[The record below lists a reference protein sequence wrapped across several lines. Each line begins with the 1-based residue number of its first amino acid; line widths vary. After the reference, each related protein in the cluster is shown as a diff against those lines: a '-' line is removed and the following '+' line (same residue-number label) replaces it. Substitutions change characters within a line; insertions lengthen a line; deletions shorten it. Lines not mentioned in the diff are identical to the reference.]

1 MDYRYRTFSS
11 NMGGKIAARFKL
23 DKDGKPRYL
32 ISGGLKNYLID
43 LYVESASPDLGSV
56 TYKLDNSYYDPI
68 RESDNR
74 DNSFMEEITS
84 YGDYPV
90 LVEAQLGRRLVAEKI
105 NLSSLLEEGH
115 KGAQD
120 KPEILAAINDIKSL

>member
-1 MDYRYRTFSS
+1 
-11 NMGGKIAARFKL
+11 MGGKIAARFKL